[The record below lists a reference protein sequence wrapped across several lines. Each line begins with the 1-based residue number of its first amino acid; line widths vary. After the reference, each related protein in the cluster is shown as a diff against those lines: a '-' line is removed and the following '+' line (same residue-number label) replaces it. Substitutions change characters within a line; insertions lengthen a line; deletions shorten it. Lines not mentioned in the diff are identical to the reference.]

1 MRQRTERV
9 TAKEM
14 VGLRKVLIVEDSARL
29 RRALRSALLARSSE
43 MQITDCATAQSA
55 RDALA
60 RETPDLLLLDVHLP
74 DGSAFEVLDA
84 ARPLRPTPITIA
96 MSGKA
101 SADEAFRLAR
111 LGVSIYL
118 PKPLDLTTLN
128 TTLEQALAEPPD
140 LEVHVR
146 SAVGKIAVKDAERL
160 VRSTMVDEALARSAG
175 NLRGA
180 ARLLNVSRELLQHI
194 LRSRRSE
201 G

>member
-1 MRQRTERV
+1 
-9 TAKEM
+9 M

-84 ARPLRPTPITIA
+84 ARPLRPTPIAIA